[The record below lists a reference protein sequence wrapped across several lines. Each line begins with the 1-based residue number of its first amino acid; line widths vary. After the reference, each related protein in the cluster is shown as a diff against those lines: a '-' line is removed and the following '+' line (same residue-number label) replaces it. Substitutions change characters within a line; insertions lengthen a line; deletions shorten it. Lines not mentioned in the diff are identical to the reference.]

1 VQSHAVQQADLETD
15 VSDAVIEPDLPEEP
29 ELDVDTDLDD
39 QAQDQPLSDPTPP
52 PTPAERAFDLL
63 DAGKLGEADLLA
75 AAGVT
80 RDGYVPDEAITH
92 RALDAVEHGRLIE
105 AALIKLLG
113 N

>member
-1 VQSHAVQQADLETD
+1 VQQADLETD